1 MQYDFEASVG
11 YWVMI
16 SSLAF
21 RRALN
26 EELAPHGLTYRQS
39 QVLGWLALEGEL
51 SQTDLAAKMEIEAP
65 TLTGLIDRME
75 TAGWVT
81 RCCCDHDRR
90 KKIIKATTM
99 AEPIWEQI
107 AACAR
112 KVRREATAGLSQ
124 EQIDQLIASLRLVH
138 GNLLQRGGSPAD
150 PLRSCLL
157 APPSLPTQAPEPPNS

>member
-11 YWVMI
+11 YWVTI

-39 QVLGWLALEGEL
+39 QVLGWLALVGEL
-51 SQTDLAAKMEIEAP
+51 SQTDLAARMEIEAP

-75 TAGWVT
+75 AAGWVT

-90 KKIIKATTM
+90 KKMIKATAM
-99 AEPIWEQI
+99 AEPVWERI

-112 KVRREATAGLSQ
+112 KVRQEAVAGLTQ
-124 EQIDQLIASLRLVH
+124 EQVDQLLATLKIVH
-138 GNLLQRGGSPAD
+138 GNLAQRGCHTAENLKIED
-150 PLRSCLL
+150 
-157 APPSLPTQAPEPPNS
+157 